1 MNFIIIYIYIYTEI
15 YQKSVCLINLFD
27 VSASFSMIG
36 QYFPIFFVGPVMG
49 KFGKRISLMI
59 DSVLFAIGFLLMT
72 LAIDV
77 RMLYAAK
84 FFFGQ

>member
-1 MNFIIIYIYIYTEI
+1 
-15 YQKSVCLINLFD
+15 
-27 VSASFSMIG
+27 MIG

-49 KFGKRISLMI
+49 KFGKRISLLI

-84 FFFGQ
+84 FFFGKLNHNENVISKISLS

>member
-1 MNFIIIYIYIYTEI
+1 M
-15 YQKSVCLINLFD
+15 LFH
-27 VSASFSMIG
+27 VPASFSMIG

-72 LAIDV
+72 LASDV

-84 FFFGQ
+84 FFFGKLKCNENIITKISLSEIHTQL

>member
-1 MNFIIIYIYIYTEI
+1 
-15 YQKSVCLINLFD
+15 
-27 VSASFSMIG
+27 MIG

-84 FFFGQ
+84 FFFGKLNHNENVISKISLSYKQ